1 VGSAGLVSDRPLLS
15 VTGVTVS
22 FAGLVALYDV
32 TFEVSSGAIHAVIGP
47 NGAGKSTLFNV
58 LSGVYRVDEG
68 RVLFGDTDLTARKPH
83 QIANLGIARAFQNI
97 AIFPALSVEDNLML
111 GRHHL
116 TEGGFVSAGLRL
128 PWVRRQEAAH
138 RARVR
143 EIGDF
148 LELGSVLGQPAGL
161 LSYGDRKRLEV
172 ARAVCTEPT
181 LLLLDEPVAG
191 LNHDETDRMAIAIL
205 EIRRALGLTVMLV
218 EHDMGI
224 VMSVADR
231 VTVLDFGRV
240 IADGAPAD
248 VQNDPAVIA
257 AYLGGAIHEP
267 DTAETH
273 ARSTW

>member
-1 VGSAGLVSDRPLLS
+1 MSDRPLLS
-15 VTGVTVS
+15 VAGVTVS

-32 TFEVSSGAIHAVIGP
+32 SFDVSPGVIHSVIGP

-68 RVLFGDTDLTARKPH
+68 RVRFGDAELTERKPH
-83 QIANLGIARAFQNI
+83 QIANLGVARAFQNI

-116 TEGGFVSAGLRL
+116 TKGGFMSAGLRL
-128 PWVRRQEAAH
+128 PWVRRQELLH

-148 LELGSVLGQPAGL
+148 LELGGLLEKPAGL

-191 LNHDETDRMAIAIL
+191 LNHEETDRMAIAIL

-257 AYLGGAIHEP
+257 AYLGGAINEP
-267 DTAETH
+267 ETAGANT
-273 ARSTW
+273 RSTW